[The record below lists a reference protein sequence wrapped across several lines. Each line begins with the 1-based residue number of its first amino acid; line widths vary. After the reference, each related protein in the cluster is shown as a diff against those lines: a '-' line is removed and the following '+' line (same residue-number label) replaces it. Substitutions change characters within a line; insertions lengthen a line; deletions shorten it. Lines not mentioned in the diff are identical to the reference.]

1 MQQPNLIIIAGCNGA
16 GKSTYSES
24 YVKGLIPF
32 DFDKK
37 FIENYSSLKDSELR
51 DVIAN
56 NMTSEQY
63 INSIESAF
71 IAKESFCYETN
82 FNNQP
87 LIWATKAKKLGY
99 RIELLFFCLDNIES
113 AKKRVQ
119 YRTENKGHFVP
130 EHIILERWKEGYK
143 NLNRHFSFFDYILLI
158 DNSSEESTPIALFEL
173 EKNES
178 KKFIFRLF
186 SDKIPEY
193 SKRRF
198 PKIFNLLK
206 DENGQN

>member
-113 AKKRVQ
+113 IK
-119 YRTENKGHFVP
+119 
-130 EHIILERWKEGYK
+130 
-143 NLNRHFSFFDYILLI
+143 
-158 DNSSEESTPIALFEL
+158 
-173 EKNES
+173 
-178 KKFIFRLF
+178 
-186 SDKIPEY
+186 
-193 SKRRF
+193 
-198 PKIFNLLK
+198 
-206 DENGQN
+206 